1 MSKKI
6 RVLLLLDE
14 AWNDSM
20 YGNNNMTNWFFGF
33 DNIELATVYCSPELP
48 ENACCSRYFQVT
60 DKMMLDSILRRKLAG
75 RAFEYTKTEEQTGAE
90 PMPSEEGG
98 LLGRIKGI
106 RTELFRFCRDLLW
119 LMGRYDEE
127 KLKEFIDAF
136 KPDIIFS
143 QRLGTVKLCRLERIL
158 VRLSGCPL
166 VSFTGDNEFSLRL
179 ISVSP
184 FFWIRRFMVRH
195 ALNRNIP
202 MNSLYYTSS
211 REQAAL
217 YHNKFGV
224 QTKLLFKCGSYVP
237 ELVHKEPNQ
246 PIRIVYAGKLYCGRW
261 KTLAVLA
268 KAIERVNDGS
278 VKIVLDI
285 YTRDH
290 VTPKQ
295 EQALH
300 DGRNVF
306 LKGAASPSEIPV
318 IYSKADIALHV
329 ESFDRK
335 NRLVTQHSYSTKV
348 IDCLSSGCAV
358 MAIGWERHSACVEL
372 KKSDAA
378 FVATGEQECIEMIR
392 RIADHPE
399 LVPQYAEKAME
410 NIRREHSREQIQ
422 SALYHDFTSCIGEH

>member
-1 MSKKI
+1 MKKI
-6 RVLLLLDE
+6 RVLILLDE
-14 AWNDSM
+14 AWNDKI
-20 YGNNNMTNWFFGF
+20 YGNNNMTNWFSGF
-33 DNIELATVYCSPELP
+33 ENVELATVYCSPEPP
-48 ENACCSRYFQVT
+48 ENECCNRYFQVT
-60 DKMMLDSILRRKLAG
+60 DKMMLDSILGKKSAG
-75 RAFEYTKTEEQTGAE
+75 RTFEYFSTEEAAGTE
-90 PMPSEEGG
+90 PMASEEGG
-98 LLGRIKGI
+98 LLVRLKSI
-106 RTELFRFCRDLLW
+106 RTEFFRFCRDMLW

-127 KLKEFIDAF
+127 KLKRFIDDF

-166 VSFTGDNEFSLRL
+166 VSFTGDNEYSLRL

-217 YHNKFGV
+217 YRKKFGV
-224 QTKLLFKCGSYVP
+224 QTKLLFKCGNYAP
-237 ELVHKEPNQ
+237 ELVHKDANQ

-261 KTLAVLA
+261 KTLAMLA
-268 KAIERVNDGS
+268 KAIEQVNSDS

-285 YTRDH
+285 YTRDQ

-295 EQALH
+295 KQVLH

-306 LKGAASPSEIPV
+306 LKGAALPSEIPE
-318 IYSKADIALHV
+318 IYRKADIALHV

-372 KKSDAA
+372 KHSDVA

-392 RIADHPE
+392 QIAAQPQ
-399 LVPQYAEKAME
+399 LVSQYAKKAME
-410 NIRREHSREQIQ
+410 NIRQEHSREQIQ
-422 SALYHDFTSCIGEH
+422 SALYYDFCSCIGDH